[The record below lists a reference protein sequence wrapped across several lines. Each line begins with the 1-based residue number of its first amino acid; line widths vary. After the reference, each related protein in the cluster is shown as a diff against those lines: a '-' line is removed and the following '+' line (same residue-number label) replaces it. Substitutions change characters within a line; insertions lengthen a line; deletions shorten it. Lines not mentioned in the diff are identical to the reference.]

1 MPSKFYTV
9 ASGSNCGHCTS
20 LHVDLD
26 EVCTEVDS
34 LGEEYQ
40 ELILEHWNTL
50 ATALNSKGEKEIP
63 LKEEAHEM
71 SFKEFMDTF
80 PEGGWHD
87 EGGWGASGEHDRLG
101 SMYLNISVHIWNGK
115 FFQTTG

>member
-1 MPSKFYTV
+1 MEIPSKFYTV

-26 EVCTEVDS
+26 EMCTEVDS
-34 LGEEYQ
+34 LTTEYQ
-40 ELILEHWNTL
+40 DIVRECWNAL
-50 ATALNSKGEKEIP
+50 AKSSDREVS
-63 LKEEAHEM
+63 LKEDEDQM
-71 SFKEFMDTF
+71 SFKEFIEIF

-87 EGGWGASGEHDRLG
+87 EGGWGAYAEHPRLG
-101 SMYLNISVHIWNGK
+101 SMYINISVHVWNGK